1 MAESIAL
8 GLRLGTAAEH
18 ANFTGIEGEITIN
31 ETEKRAVVHD
41 GSTKGGF
48 PMARLDETGYALAK
62 SSDGT
67 KLQLKNKE
75 GVVLSETDAPD
86 AGGDGLKG
94 NKITAALPISA
105 GDIVAFGM
113 HIVDLETEELVYG
126 YMPLSQCHM
135 VMLTHPILGADADI
149 AQGETS
155 EKVSLAGKFPVSS
168 IQNISLEVGQPVFL
182 RVCPGTECLTVKGLV
197 VMFEIYSQMMPEAF
211 EGITYDG
218 PDALVQWKL
227 DEYHIF
233 EADFE
238 PANLY
243 ILLGHAISESEI
255 MLCPSRPTYLDT
267 GDSLYLSADAALF
280 DDMGRR
286 ISTTY
291 ATKSEAGGS
300 YTLPAATSST
310 LGGVKI
316 GSNITNSSGTISVS
330 KSNVT
335 NALGYTPVKS
345 VNGTTPDSSGNVSI
359 SVSGGSSAD
368 SLKST
373 GGTFNGTTVFKAA
386 SGSTPAVVGSAY
398 PVESGKVVV
407 FGNSDTLHGSS
418 AGSALEI
425 SESDVSIG
433 VRSSDGKNFGIT
445 VSNSTAGIFATN
457 GSNYNMLLLSPTAAV
472 PETLKGKMVVSVNGV
487 KADANGNVAL
497 DGAGG
502 GTEITYGTTDLTAGS
517 SALATGSV
525 YLVYE

>member
-41 GSTKGGF
+41 GTTKGGF
-48 PMARLDETGYALAK
+48 PMARLDETGYSLGK

-67 KLQLKNKE
+67 KLQLKNMA
-75 GVVLSETDAPD
+75 GMVLSETDAP
-86 AGGDGLKG
+86 AGGGLTG
-94 NKITAALPISA
+94 SKITAAMPITK
-105 GDIVAFGM
+105 GDVVVYGM
-113 HIVDLETEELVYG
+113 HAVDLDTEEFIEG
-126 YMPLSQCHM
+126 YMPFQDCHIIYQ
-135 VMLTHPILGADADI
+135 TGPILVATANI

-155 EKVSLAGKFPVSS
+155 ESVSFSEKFPIAK
-168 IQNISLEVGQPVFL
+168 IQEMSLTVGQPVFF
-182 RVCPGTECLTVKGLV
+182 RCL
-197 VMFEIYSQMMPEAF
+197 
-211 EGITYDG
+211 
-218 PDALVQWKL
+218 PDAMT
-227 DEYHIF
+227 YTPIFFAYIF
-233 EADFE
+233 EEFKTMYPEDFGNME
-238 PANLY
+238 YDSSTCITQGALSVYPEFEAAFFGEAKY
-243 ILLGHAISESEI
+243 YTLLGYAVSETEVLLTTDHPVFSNTLLGLGET
-255 MLCPSRPTYLDT
+255 STY
-267 GDSLYLSADAALF
+267 ALF
-280 DDMGRR
+280 DENGRS
-286 ISTTY
+286 IVDTY

-335 NALGYTPVKS
+335 NALGYTPVKT
-345 VNGTTPDSSGNVSI
+345 VNGTSPDSNGNVTI
-359 SVSGGSSAD
+359 NVSGGSSAD

-407 FGNSDTLHGSS
+407 FGNSDTLYGSG
-418 AGSALEI
+418 AGAGLE
-425 SESDVSIG
+425 VSG
-433 VRSSDGKNFGIT
+433 DSVLASVTSSDGKSFGVN
-445 VSNSTAGIFATN
+445 VSSSMASMFAMS
-457 GSNYNMLLLSPTAAV
+457 GSNYNMLYLSPTASV
-472 PETLKGKMVVSVNGV
+472 PATLKGNLVVSVNGV
-487 KADANGNVAL
+487 KADANGNVEV
-497 DGAGG
+497 GG